1 MNLRPED
8 KHFWSLMVTWQCSW
22 SLGSGWWTER
32 EDGGVVGR
40 GFMNFW
46 YIQVSSLV
54 LIMVWCGPV
63 GLLANPTYYPPE
75 SERAHPSRLLNI
87 NDSSFARLRLH
98 RSISSADSVSG

>member
-1 MNLRPED
+1 MEA
-8 KHFWSLMVTWQCSW
+8 
-22 SLGSGWWTER
+22 
-32 EDGGVVGR
+32 VVGR

-63 GLLANPTYYPPE
+63 GWLANPTYYPPE

>member
-1 MNLRPED
+1 ME
-8 KHFWSLMVTWQCSW
+8 
-22 SLGSGWWTER
+22 
-32 EDGGVVGR
+32 GVVGR

-54 LIMVWCGPV
+54 LIVAWSGWLV
-63 GLLANPTYYPPE
+63 SWLANPTYYPPE